1 MGKNTSNRRTI
12 PEYDYITA
20 IGYSLSGQPME
31 TFQNLT
37 QWGKTLPEIIH
48 SLIKNHDPEPTKKEL
63 ERQLQNFHRQPGEPI
78 RKTVT
83 RFHELWEQK
92 RLHFVSMAQT
102 EGQRNQRSQH
112 TQCLDTRQT
121 TITDAHNTTI
131 PHRTTSQLEN
141 AHWLDGIHRK
151 TSTGIIQIKM
161 MNKRTQQNPSRS
173 LYKPYT
179 YTSPKD

>member
-48 SLIKNHDPEPTKKEL
+48 SLIENHNPEPTKKEL
-63 ERQLQNFHRQPGEPI
+63 EQQLQNFHRQPGEPI

-92 RLHFVSMAQT
+92 RLHVVSMAQT
-102 EGQRNQRSQH
+102 EGQRNQRSHH
-112 TQCLDTRQT
+112 TQC
-121 TITDAHNTTI
+121 
-131 PHRTTSQLEN
+131 
-141 AHWLDGIHRK
+141 LDGIHRK